1 MQKLTPYAIAALEIL
16 KQGGFMRSEK
26 QPDGSTLIRLYDAE
40 GQRLNGHY
48 NAVQIVLDG
57 RGLLNGTIVPEGDK
71 HVCEWTYWDQNEDWD
86 FDPRPMYD
94 TSVYA

>member
-1 MQKLTPYAIAALEIL
+1 MQKMTAYARAALEIL

-26 QPDGSTLIRLYDAE
+26 QADGSTLIRLYDANGE
-40 GQRLNGHY
+40 RLNGHY

-57 RGLLNGTIVPEGDK
+57 RGLLNGTIVPEGDR
-71 HVCEWTYWDQNEDWD
+71 HVCEWTYWEQSQDWD
-86 FDPRPMYD
+86 FDPRPVRD